1 MLKGLGGRVGLGVTW
16 RFRVSI
22 TQLEG
27 SYRVLKHA
35 LCVLEGQGVWAW
47 EIQWKRRFYR
57 NVWA

>member
-27 SYRVLKHA
+27 SYRGFKTCSMCIGGSGGLGLGNPMETEVL
-35 LCVLEGQGVWAW
+35 
-47 EIQWKRRFYR
+47 
-57 NVWA
+57 